1 MASASRGPTAPRGAE
16 SSAPPAPAYGR
27 CLPWVGSQASR
38 MSKSWTLCPRSPGQH
53 EDKISALG
61 SLAPPE
67 QDRQGGAPEPPIEQV
82 LQAHGRHRARRLVLT
97 GSRDRGREP
106 PAGGPRAGGLGTRVG
121 ARQRRPQRQP
131 ERSNLPCGCSERS
144 PLPEPVSARRQ
155 PPYRLPAALQAMAA
169 SGSGRAGDP
178 GAALSDRDFILRPLL
193 LLLFIFII
201 IFN

>member
-131 ERSNLPCGCSERS
+131 QHSTCRVAVVNAHRSLSLCLPGDSHPTGCLQRS
-144 PLPEPVSARRQ
+144 KRWPRAARGGLGTQ
-155 PPYRLPAALQAMAA
+155 VLH
-169 SGSGRAGDP
+169 
-178 GAALSDRDFILRPLL
+178 
-193 LLLFIFII
+193 
-201 IFN
+201 